1 MTILA
6 HLTKPDLL
14 ILIDA
19 LTQYTKAPV
28 KPEPENDLVKHA
40 ESLLALVQASVAG
53 AT

>member
-19 LTQYTKAPV
+19 LTQYTKKPV
-28 KPEPENDLVKHA
+28 EPEDDLVKHA

-53 AT
+53 AA